1 MKQLKNLWALLKI
14 KLWGFLK
21 QAKIIAK
28 NAWKE
33 TKKIIRSDKIS
44 RKIKARVNRGIRK
57 IIELEKDYYKLVRV
71 GNFCNN
77 NYIEYESTDDK
88 HKTLSIKKYLDE
100 IKPSDTWKIQ
110 LKIGVNFISSKD
122 NDEELHAFK
131 EW

>member
-1 MKQLKNLWALLKI
+1 MRLFKTGKDYS
-14 KLWGFLK
+14 
-21 QAKIIAK
+21 K

-88 HKTLSIKKYLDE
+88 HKTLSIKKKLDE

-110 LKIGVNFISSKD
+110 LTIGVNFISSKH

-131 EW
+131 E

>member
-1 MKQLKNLWALLKI
+1 M

-33 TKKIIRSDKIS
+33 TKKIIRSKKIS

>member
-1 MKQLKNLWALLKI
+1 MKQLKNLWTLLKI
-14 KLWGFLK
+14 KSWGFLK

-28 NAWKE
+28 SARKE
-33 TKKIIRSDKIS
+33 TQKIIRSDKIS
-44 RKIKARVNRGIRK
+44 TKIKARVNRGIRK

-110 LKIGVNFISSKD
+110 LTIGVNFISSKD

-131 EW
+131 E